1 MLWFKESFPEKKIR
15 IRIIILL
22 IILCLASIF
31 YIKIPRDRAILKA
44 NSCLFKIELAN
55 TPQQR
60 YQGLSNRDYLCPD
73 CGMLFL
79 FEKKQ
84 ELNFV
89 MRNMNF
95 PLDIIFIADRRILNI
110 YHNLEPEG
118 KYPKNFYKSFGEADA
133 VLEINA
139 NKAKECFL
147 EVGDL
152 ITWSQ

>member
-1 MLWFKESFPEKKIR
+1 MTWFKDNFPERKIR

-22 IILCLASIF
+22 ILLSLAIIF
-31 YIKIPRDRAILKA
+31 YYQIPQDRVMLKA
-44 NSCLFKIELAN
+44 NNCLFKVELATN
-55 TPQQR
+55 PIQH
-60 YQGLSNRDYLCPD
+60 YQGLSNREYLCAD

-84 ELNFV
+84 DLNFV
-89 MRNMNF
+89 MREMNF

-110 YHNLEPEG
+110 HSNLQAEG
-118 KYPKNFYKSFGEADA
+118 KNPQNIYSSFGKADA

-139 NKAKECFL
+139 NKSRECDL
-147 EVGDL
+147 KPGDL